1 MRKYQPSLLHLLGF
15 SVVVTVGIVISIQS
29 AIYYKTMKNRL
40 IEGLKQESEQ
50 ITLTLANNIA
60 GFIQAYSPNEY
71 KQLVH
76 HHMEN
81 PNYQAIIVSDY
92 EMGKLM
98 GDLSYITGKIRDAN
112 WIAVNYEPD
121 SEKNSQSMQNFFY
134 RIHQEIEG
142 QSGKKLGTVDLYLS
156 DRQILLELE
165 ELIFDSIFQG
175 GFIALVLL
183 ISLYISIRYY
193 AVRPLAEMA
202 VKIANT
208 DKEGIPL
215 HEISLSGSKEIR
227 ILSGMMNSMIKTI
240 KNSRDELIE
249 QRRQIQYQANHDSLT
264 GLTNRYLFNDRLK
277 HALKKAKRNNSI
289 LAVLFIDLDH
299 FKQVNDSYGH
309 DMGDQLLVEVTSL
322 LNKTVRAEDTIARMG
337 GDEFVIMIEDFKD
350 VFDASILSGKI
361 IQSFSNSIAINE
373 HDLYVSC
380 SIGISLYPHNG
391 QTSEDLLKQA
401 DAAMYKAKHEGRN
414 NYQFYNSEMTDRAI
428 EKLTMET
435 QLRSAILNDEFVVYY
450 QPQVN
455 ATNGELSGMEALVR
469 WNSPTMGLVPP
480 GSFIPVAESTGR
492 MVEIDRISMMK
503 AMQQV
508 SEWRN
513 MGLNPG
519 VLSLNLTLQH
529 LLSRDFIPGLMSIM
543 HNAKCNADCI
553 ELEITEGH
561 IMSRPEETIKILHE
575 LNDIGIRLSLDDF
588 GTGYSSL
595 GYLKKLPVDKL
606 KIDRSFIIDLPED
619 EDDIAIIRS
628 IIALSQCMNLEV
640 LAEGVETKAQKD
652 LLLELGC
659 EYIQGYYYGKPQ
671 SATDMQQRL
680 ETDKLSSHTTLIY
693 LKDRQ

>member
-628 IIALSQCMNLEV
+628 IIALSQGMNLEV